1 MTRPVSANDYR
12 DAARRSLPGMVFD
25 FIDGGSY
32 GEYTLARN
40 VDDFKLIE
48 LRQRV
53 MRDASV
59 QQLETSLFGQRLS
72 IPLLLA
78 PVGLAGI
85 LARRGEV
92 QAARAAQRAGIPF
105 CLSAMSVCSQGE
117 VMEGAGTPPWFQLYM
132 LKDRGRLRAMLED
145 AAERGAPALIFTVD
159 LAVPGA
165 RYRDARSGFSA
176 EPSLRQFVNRVLA
189 GIAHP
194 RWTWDAVIRG
204 QPHDFGNLSG
214 LEKSGDGFGALWSW
228 IGANFDSS
236 ATWKDIEWVRSIW
249 SGPILLK
256 GILDPED
263 ARQAIAAGAD
273 GIVVSNHGGRQLDGV
288 RSSIRALP
296 RVADT
301 VSGQVPVLFDGGIR
315 SGLDMLKALALGADA
330 CMIGRLWA
338 YALAAGGERGVT
350 HLLDILRR
358 ELAVGMALVGGKD
371 VAQLDR
377 TFIDT

>member
-1 MTRPVSANDYR
+1 
-12 DAARRSLPGMVFD
+12 
-25 FIDGGSY
+25 
-32 GEYTLARN
+32 
-40 VDDFKLIE
+40 
-48 LRQRV
+48 
-53 MRDASV
+53 
-59 QQLETSLFGQRLS
+59 
-72 IPLLLA
+72 
-78 PVGLAGI
+78 
-85 LARRGEV
+85 
-92 QAARAAQRAGIPF
+92 
-105 CLSAMSVCSQGE
+105 
-117 VMEGAGTPPWFQLYM
+117 
-132 LKDRGRLRAMLED
+132 MLED

-301 VSGQVPVLFDGGIR
+301 VGGQVPVLFDGGIR